1 MITPETNTDHL
12 MENTNNFLPEL
23 EEANKKLEE
32 EKIKNEYLSA
42 QINIHTNSHNIGEK
56 DEVLSILKLFY
67 YNKSN
72 QYDKLIEI
80 FGDEAC
86 EGISII
92 DETGCV
98 ITDINKINKAKGC
111 LKADVIIKMNKT
123 TKIYTASIKSKNG
136 ANPTILNHT
145 PRSAKIFITGCLNK
159 CIPSID
165 ILMQEYIDKRT
176 QKIIGEDIQ
185 LNTLECM
192 KDSSI
197 ISDVT
202 ELLSYF
208 VFDGTGK
215 GDSSC
220 KANSILYYEKNNI
233 SFIKCCEVEEK
244 MKYIESIINSCI
256 ISLRDKGMP
265 KTITDNCNPWV
276 FKDCQENDN
285 IKYKGSLHI
294 RLK

>member
-1 MITPETNTDHL
+1 MITPEEKTND
-12 MENTNNFLPEL
+12 FLTEL

-32 EKIKNEYLSA
+32 EKIKNEYLSD
-42 QINIHTNSHNIGEK
+42 QINVHTNSHNIGEK
-56 DEVLSILKLFY
+56 DEVLTIIRLFY
-67 YNKSN
+67 YNKSK

-86 EGISII
+86 EGLSII
-92 DETGCV
+92 DETENV

-111 LKADVIIKMNKT
+111 LKADVIIKMKKT
-123 TKIYTASIKSKNG
+123 NETYRLSIKSKNG
-136 ANPTILNHT
+136 ANPAILNHT
-145 PRSAKIFITGCLNK
+145 PRSAKIFNTGCLNK
-159 CIPSID
+159 CMKSID

-176 QKIIGEDIQ
+176 QKMIGEDIQ
-185 LNTLECM
+185 LNTLESM
-192 KDSSI
+192 KDSTI
-197 ISDVT
+197 LADVK

-244 MKYIESIINSCI
+244 IKYIESILNSCI

-294 RLK
+294 RMK

>member
-1 MITPETNTDHL
+1 MITPEANTDL
-12 MENTNNFLPEL
+12 LVEM
-23 EEANKKLEE
+23 EEANKKLKEE
-32 EKIKNEYLSA
+32 RVKNEYLSA
-42 QINIHTNSHNIGEK
+42 QINVHTNSHNIGEK

-98 ITDINKINKAKGC
+98 ITDINTINKAKGC

-136 ANPTILNHT
+136 ANPAILNHT
-145 PRSAKIFITGCLNK
+145 PRSAKIFNIGCLNK
-159 CIPSID
+159 CMKSID
-165 ILMQEYIDKRT
+165 ILIQEYIDKRT
-176 QKIIGEDIQ
+176 HKMIGEDIQ
-185 LNTLECM
+185 LNTLESM
-192 KDSSI
+192 KDSTI
-197 ISDVT
+197 LADVK

-220 KANSILYYEKNNI
+220 KANSILYYEKSNI
-233 SFIKCCEVEEK
+233 SFINCCDVEEK
-244 MKYIESIINSCI
+244 MKYIESILNSCI

-276 FKDCQENDN
+276 FKDCQDNDN

-294 RLK
+294 RMK

>member
-1 MITPETNTDHL
+1 MTTPEDKTNEFL
-12 MENTNNFLPEL
+12 MEL
-23 EEANKKLEE
+23 EEANNKLEE
-32 EKIKNEYLSA
+32 EKLKNEYLSA
-42 QINIHTNSHNIGEK
+42 QINVHTNSHNIGEK

-67 YNKSN
+67 YNKST

-80 FGDEAC
+80 FGDEAG

-92 DETGCV
+92 DETGGV
-98 ITDINKINKAKGC
+98 ITDMNTINKAKGC
-111 LKADVIIKMNKT
+111 VKADVIIKMNKT
-123 TKIYTASIKSKNG
+123 NKIYTASIKSKNG
-136 ANPTILNHT
+136 ANPAILNHT
-145 PRSAKIFITGCLNK
+145 PRSAKIFNTGCLNK
-159 CIPSID
+159 CMKSID

-176 QKIIGEDIQ
+176 QKMIGEDIQ
-185 LNTLECM
+185 LSSLESM
-192 KDSSI
+192 KDSTI
-197 ISDVT
+197 LADVK

-233 SFIKCCEVEEK
+233 SFIKCCDVEEK
-244 MKYIESIINSCI
+244 VKYIESILNSCI

-265 KTITDNCNPWV
+265 KTITDNCNPWI
-276 FKDCQENDN
+276 FKDCQDNDI

-294 RLK
+294 RMK